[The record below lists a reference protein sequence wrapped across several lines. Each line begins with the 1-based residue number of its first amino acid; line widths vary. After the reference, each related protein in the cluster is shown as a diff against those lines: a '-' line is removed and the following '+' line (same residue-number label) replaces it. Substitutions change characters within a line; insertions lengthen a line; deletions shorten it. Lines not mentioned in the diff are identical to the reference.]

1 MFVPELLCRSIHTS
15 NNGALTATRQHKT
28 GLLTA
33 TLNKKTSQQP
43 CLQMAEHTYP
53 SEVAVA
59 AYISG
64 DATTVSRRVAF
75 VAEHFPDRTR
85 EFSWD
90 AVLEVGQHF
99 CAQRLYSKTTS
110 WIKRSL
116 GKGNAAVRTF
126 EAGSDPGLS
135 ANCTT
140 PKPSLAWKRIMLPR
154 DGKGVVIKG
163 LAPRYES
170 YEYRVSVG
178 ISKLLL

>member
-64 DATTVSRRVAF
+64 DATAVSRRVAF
-75 VAEHFPDRTR
+75 VAEHFPGRTR

-90 AVLEVGQHF
+90 AVREVGQHF

-110 WIKRSL
+110 WIKRSWVKEMLRCGHLKRAATL
-116 GKGNAAVRTF
+116 GYPRTAPLRSRRWRGN
-126 EAGSDPGLS
+126 G
-135 ANCTT
+135 
-140 PKPSLAWKRIMLPR
+140 
-154 DGKGVVIKG
+154 
-163 LAPRYES
+163 
-170 YEYRVSVG
+170 
-178 ISKLLL
+178 